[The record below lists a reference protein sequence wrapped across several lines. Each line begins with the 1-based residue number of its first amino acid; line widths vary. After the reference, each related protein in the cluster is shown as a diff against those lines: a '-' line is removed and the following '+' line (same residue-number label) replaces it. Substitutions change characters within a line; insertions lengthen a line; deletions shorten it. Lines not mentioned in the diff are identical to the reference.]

1 MDFCI
6 FSNLFFFCRQNF
18 DIKKSPKRS
27 SDAPVASVAK
37 RLSFGD
43 TFFCEQCNRSFRK
56 AKLLVEHLTL
66 RHDIDHA
73 DLSLDLTNAA
83 AAEAEAD
90 LRFPPGL
97 YMKASPS
104 PKEVAPKLSVAKL
117 KAKKLRKKHRRR
129 KSDLSDQTASFD
141 CDLCGREYMA
151 VRSLRRHIGHS
162 HPEHVLVEDVS
173 LATDVDEAAVDT
185 DGDVVMPQVSMSDDE
200 AIEVKPVVVVK
211 KMKTVNASTQTKPK
225 RRTVGKL
232 FVICQTVTILSYFYF
247 L

>member
-1 MDFCI
+1 MSSNLDFCI
-6 FSNLFFFCRQNF
+6 CLLLILFCRQNF

-27 SDAPVASVAK
+27 SDAPAASVAK

-83 AAEAEAD
+83 ATEAEAD

-97 YMKASPS
+97 YMKASSS
-104 PKEVAPKLSVAKL
+104 PKAAIPKVSVAKL

-129 KSDLSDQTASFD
+129 KSDVSDQTASFD
-141 CDLCGREYMA
+141 CELCGREYMA
-151 VRSLRRHIGHS
+151 VRSLRRHISHS

-173 LATDVDEAAVDT
+173 MATEVDEAAADT
-185 DGDVVMPQVSMSDDE
+185 DGDVVMQPQIFIGGDD
-200 AIEVKPVVVVK
+200 AIEMKPVVVK
-211 KMKTVNASTQTKPK
+211 KTMKTVNASTQTKPK
-225 RRTVGKL
+225 RRTVGML
-232 FVICQTVTILSYFYF
+232 FVI
-247 L
+247 